1 MNFSLY
7 FIELTPEKQIPVEHI
22 MHVTINTKS

>member
-1 MNFSLY
+1 MNFTLY
-7 FIELTPEKQIPVEHI
+7 FIELPPEKHMPVEYT